1 MSQFRVLLL
10 LPVCTFW
17 LLLGADKKSAPT
29 KSSDAAFPAALNEIT
44 SRNVYL
50 HANWGLAIADLASG
64 KTLYERNA
72 EKLFAPAST
81 TKLFS
86 TAAALAAFGP
96 DHRFVTP
103 IFRTGTLETDGTLKG
118 DLILRASGDPS
129 LSGRLDAQG
138 HLAWTNHDH
147 TYAGFE
153 TDASL
158 TDTDVLSGLKD
169 LAAQVYQAGVRRA
182 HDVVIDDRLFEKAEG
197 SGSGPSQLVPIVVND
212 NVIDVLTTPASAV
225 GQTASVA
232 VRPVSRFLQF
242 DTQVMTVNAGEE
254 SRITVE
260 EVSPQRYAV
269 RGKIALGHAPFL
281 QIAAVSNPAAF
292 ARAMLIEV
300 LRAKGVV
307 IDQSEFA
314 PQDTQ
319 ALSSDYSKMPV
330 VASHSSPPFAEQ
342 IKVILKV
349 SHNLAAS
356 MLPLLLSTQRQ
367 EHTLEA
373 GMQREGE
380 MLNQIGVDV
389 GAISFAGGAGGTRA
403 DFVTPKAVIGLL
415 GAMSKRADFA
425 AYYDALA
432 VLGVDGTLVDA
443 VGPGSI
449 ARGKIFAKT
458 GTLVWE
464 DTLNDRLLLLS
475 KAMSGYVTSATG
487 RKLAIGI
494 YLNNV
499 SVKDAKEIEDQ
510 GKVLGEIADLIYRSF

>member
-1 MSQFRVLLL
+1 MNQFRISFLLL
-10 LPVCTFW
+10 VCSQH
-17 LLLGADKKSAPT
+17 LLLGAEKRSAPAT
-29 KSSDAAFPAALNEIT
+29 SSDTDFPAALEQIT
-44 SRNVYL
+44 GRAVYL

-64 KTLYERNA
+64 KTLYEQNA

-103 IFRTGTLETDGTLKG
+103 IFRTGTLEPDGTLKG

-153 TDASL
+153 TDATL

-169 LAAQVYQAGVRRA
+169 LAAQVYQSGIRRA
-182 HDVVIDDRLFEKAEG
+182 HDVIIDDRLFEKAEG

-212 NVIDVLTTPASAV
+212 NCIDVLTTPGAAV
-225 GQTASVA
+225 GRPASITI
-232 VRPVSRFLQF
+232 RPVSEYAQF
-242 DTQVMTVNAGEE
+242 DAQVMTVSAGEE
-254 SRITVE
+254 SKVNVE
-260 EVSPQRYAV
+260 EVSPQHYAV
-269 RGKIALGHAPFL
+269 RGNIVLGHLPFL
-281 QIAAVSNPAAF
+281 QIADVSNPAAF
-292 ARAMLIEV
+292 ARALLIEV
-300 LRAKGVV
+300 LKAKGIV
-307 IDQSEFA
+307 IEQSEFA
-314 PQDTQ
+314 PPDIQ
-319 ALSSDYSKMPV
+319 ALSSDYSKLPI
-330 VASHSSPPFAEQ
+330 VAAHSSPPFAEQ

-356 MLPLLLSTQRQ
+356 LLPLLLSTQGND
-367 EHTLEA
+367 HTLEA
-373 GMQREGE
+373 GMQREGA
-380 MLNQIGVDV
+380 MLKQIGVDV

-415 GAMSKRADFA
+415 TAMSKRSDFA
-425 AYYDALA
+425 TYYDAMP

-443 VGPGSI
+443 VGPDSI
-449 ARGKIFAKT
+449 SRGKVFAKT

-464 DTLNDRLLLLS
+464 DTLNDRLLVLS
-475 KAMSGYVTSATG
+475 KAMSGYVTSSRG

-499 SVKDAKEIEDQ
+499 SVKDNKEIEDQ